1 MKYLFAGDEQIVRD
15 DPAVT
20 PPPHCLR
27 AHYGTAPDAPQF
39 VQSGEAGTE
48 TVAQRIVGI
57 VVKALVLPEG
67 IDVGRNVLRAR
78 AAPAEFRDML
88 ICDLKIK

>member
-1 MKYLFAGDEQIVRD
+1 MKYLFAGDD
-15 DPAVT
+15 
-20 PPPHCLR
+20 
-27 AHYGTAPDAPQF
+27 GTAPDAAQF

-48 TVAQRIVGI
+48 TVAQRIVGV

-78 AAPAEFRDML
+78 RRPPSSA
-88 ICDLKIK
+88 ICSYAI